1 MKDKLTE
8 ALDHISDKH
17 IAEAAGAKS
26 RRRYQIPATIAA
38 ILALVLVIG
47 MMLQPLIP
55 GNPADITLSNKFLVA
70 QPQYPQLTQHP
81 KISGQ
86 TGAWKSDWESLHKQP
101 AGYADSL
108 DPYFATITETLLS
121 GTEGKNTACSPV
133 NIYLA
138 LAMLAETTDGNSR
151 QQILDLLGADS
162 IKELRTQAGRV
173 WEAHYHNDGYTTS
186 ILANSL
192 WLKEGYAYNQ
202 KTANLL
208 ADKYYASVFQGD
220 LGSKQANQAL
230 RDWINEQTGGL
241 LREQAE
247 RIELQRNSVLALVST
262 LYYRVQWQWQ
272 NSFREE
278 RNTEAVFHG
287 AAGDT
292 TETFM
297 NQHLF
302 CHPYYWGENFGAV
315 PLDLEDDS
323 RMWLILPDEGI
334 TPEELLSS
342 GEAMAFLQQ
351 DLRKHKDRAEP
362 EIRLS
367 VPKFDINSDLELSN
381 QLKELG
387 VTDAFDVDIADFSS
401 IFPQSD
407 SIYVSEVKHAAR
419 VAIDE
424 EGVTAAA
431 FTFINA
437 AAGGTPISDG
447 KIDFILDRPFLFV
460 IESQDGLPLF
470 AGIVNQP

>member
-1 MKDKLTE
+1 MRDKLSE
-8 ALDHISDKH
+8 ALEHISDQH
-17 IAEAAGAKS
+17 IVEAAAAKN
-26 RRRYQIPATIAA
+26 RRRYLIPAAIAA
-38 ILALVLVIG
+38 VLALVLVIG
-47 MMLQPLIP
+47 MMLQPLAPSTP
-55 GNPADITLSNKFLVA
+55 GNVTLSNKFLVA

-81 KISGQ
+81 KISGK

-121 GTEGKNTACSPV
+121 GTEGKNAACSPV

-208 ADKYYASVFQGD
+208 ADKYYASVFQAD

-230 RDWINEQTGGL
+230 RDWINEQTGDL
-241 LREQAE
+241 LKEQTE
-247 RIELQRNSVLALVST
+247 GINLQPLSVLALIST
-262 LYYRVQWQWQ
+262 LYYQVQWQQ
-272 NSFREE
+272 TNPFREKN
-278 RNTEAVFHG
+278 NTETTFHG
-287 AAGDT
+287 TAGDT
-292 TETFM
+292 TKTFM
-297 NQHLF
+297 NQTLWYST
-302 CHPYYWGENFGAV
+302 YYWGDHFSAV

-323 RMWLILPDEGI
+323 RMWLILPDEGT

-342 GEAMAFLQQ
+342 GEATSFLQQ
-351 DLRKHKDRAEP
+351 DLRKYKNKATPR
-362 EIRLS
+362 INLS
-367 VPKFDINSDLELSN
+367 IPKFDICSDMELSN

-387 VTDAFDVDIADFSS
+387 VTDAFDQNIADFSP
-401 IFPQSD
+401 IFPQQD
-407 SIYVSEVKHAAR
+407 NIYVSEVKHAAR

-424 EGVTAAA
+424 EGVTAASY
-431 FTFINA
+431 TLIVA
-437 AAGGTPISDG
+437 AAGGTSVHEDE
-447 KIDFILDRPFLFV
+447 IDFILDRPFLFV

-470 AGIVNQP
+470 AGVVNQP